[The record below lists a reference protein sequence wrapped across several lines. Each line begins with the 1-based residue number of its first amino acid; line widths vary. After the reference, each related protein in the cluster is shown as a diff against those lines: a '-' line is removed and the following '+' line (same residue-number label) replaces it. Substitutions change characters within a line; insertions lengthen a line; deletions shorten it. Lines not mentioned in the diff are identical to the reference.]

1 MGGVMPPIIKFM
13 KRGFNV
19 TKTIT
24 VIGLGTLGGFLCKHI
39 SELDNVKQLIIVD
52 YDVIERR
59 NTYNSIYTLE
69 NIGEYKV
76 DALKDKIS
84 EEVDVFKI
92 NKKYIE
98 GKTSLPSS
106 DLVIDCRDYVY
117 NRYNEIDVRL
127 YISNRLLIIDCRKM
141 VEGQNYPGSYRT
153 ILSKNEI
160 NKAAFFASQIIGSS
174 QIDELIKNN
183 SLHRIDLDLVPSIL
197 DEAIK
202 KSITNKIDI
211 IYDASDGLKQLH
223 CVEENIK
230 PILESNKRDDTMVFL
245 GSSKNEI
252 PGWPKI
258 IEKQSLQS
266 SSDVLLM
273 LSKLI
278 KETGSSA
285 NFIAISSGNK
295 VELIEETG
303 GA

>member
-1 MGGVMPPIIKFM
+1 
-13 KRGFNV
+13 V
-19 TKTIT
+19 TKTIA

-39 SELDNVKQLIIVD
+39 SELEEVKQLIIVD
-52 YDVIERR
+52 FDIIERR
-59 NTYNSIYTLE
+59 NTYNSIYTLD

-76 DALKDKIS
+76 DALEDKIS
-84 EEVDVFKI
+84 EDVDVIKV

-98 GKTSLPSS
+98 GKTKLPKA

-117 NRYNEIDVRL
+117 NRYTEIDVRL
-127 YISNRLLIIDCRKM
+127 YVSNRILVIDCRKM
-141 VEGQNYPGSYRT
+141 VEAKNYPGSYRT
-153 ILSKNEI
+153 ILTKSEI
-160 NKAAFFASQIIGSS
+160 NKAAFFAAQIIMSD
-174 QIDELIKNN
+174 QIDDLIKNN
-183 SLHRIDLDLVPSIL
+183 SIHKIDLDLVPSIL
-197 DEAIK
+197 DEALK
-202 KSITNKIDI
+202 KLVTNKMDI
-211 IYDASDGLKQLH
+211 IYEASDGLKQLH

-230 PILESNKRDDTMVFL
+230 PILDSNKKNDTMVFL
-245 GSSKNEI
+245 GSTKTEI

-278 KETGSSA
+278 KETGSSS
-285 NFIAISSGNK
+285 NFIAVSSGNK

>member
-1 MGGVMPPIIKFM
+1 MI
-13 KRGFNV
+13 
-19 TKTIT
+19 KTIT

-39 SELDNVKQLIIVD
+39 SELEDVKQLIIVD
-52 YDVIERR
+52 YDIIERR

-76 DALKDKIS
+76 DALDDKIS
-84 EEVDVFKI
+84 EDVDVIKI

-98 GKTSLPSS
+98 GKTALPKS

-127 YISNRLLIIDCRKM
+127 YISSRILIIDCRKM
-141 VEGQNYPGSYRT
+141 VETQNYPGSYRT
-153 ILSKNEI
+153 ILTKSEI

-174 QIDELIKNN
+174 QIYELIKNN
-183 SLHRIDLDLVPSIL
+183 SIHKIDLDLVPSIL

-202 KSITNKIDI
+202 KSITNKMDI

-230 PILESNKRDDTMVFL
+230 PILESNKRNDTMIFL
-245 GSSKNEI
+245 GSSNNEI

-258 IEKQSLQS
+258 IEKHSLQS
-266 SSDVLLM
+266 SEDVLLM

-285 NFIAISSGNK
+285 NFFAISSGNK